1 MSFLPLCVWGSHGRH
16 ASSGFW
22 DPPHPPSLHPL
33 PLAVSGHMFLPS
45 LFCMYVHLYLFGGG
59 VGGGGGGHCWSTPR
73 YIPRSYQG
81 ASTTTKGGGGGRERK
96 KSDVLEIF
104 SEFTQYGLAIP
115 KIGYASYQRW
125 SKKNNKQTK
134 QKHTNSANFLAV
146 PQ

>member
-1 MSFLPLCVWGSHGRH
+1 MADMLVVAFEIPPTPLRSTPSH
-16 ASSGFW
+16 S
-22 DPPHPPSLHPL
+22 PSLDTCFFPL
-33 PLAVSGHMFLPS
+33 SSV
-45 LFCMYVHLYLFGGG
+45 CMYIYIYLE
-59 VGGGGGGHCWSTPR
+59 VESVVAGGHCWSTPR

-96 KSDVLEIF
+96 NSDVLEIF